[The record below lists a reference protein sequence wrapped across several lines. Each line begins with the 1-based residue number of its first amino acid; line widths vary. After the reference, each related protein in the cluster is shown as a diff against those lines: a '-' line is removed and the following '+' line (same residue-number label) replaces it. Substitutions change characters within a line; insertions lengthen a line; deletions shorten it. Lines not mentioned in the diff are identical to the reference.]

1 MIKTENLCKSFGDI
15 KAANN
20 VSLTITDNSIFGLA
34 GANGA
39 GKSTLLRMLSGV
51 LKQDSGKIA
60 VDGSE
65 VYENLQKKSDIF
77 FLPDTA
83 YFFQNSTMLDMAK
96 YFAISYPDMTL
107 ADWKS
112 WQTIWDWKRNGK
124 SVPFPRV

>member
-15 KAANN
+15 KAVNN

-34 GANGA
+34 GTNGA

-65 VYENLQKKSDIF
+65 VYENPQKKSDIF
-77 FLPDTA
+77 FLTRLT
-83 YFFQNSTMLDMAK
+83 FFKTVPCWIWQNILPS
-96 YFAISYPDMTL
+96 IIPDMTL